1 MKSLAPI
8 ALLCFASITL
18 FAQGNAS
25 KTAGVG
31 IPFGSRDP
39 RPCADLTGS
48 VLTQQKALSSFIC
61 SDEQLGQT
69 SLKLIENASLQLGS
83 PRPYNF
89 KEDYNLPNI
98 DLNAKVYPIRG
109 SFQEYSCVRFS
120 DYMQNRGR
128 NCTLNE
134 HPNATGL
141 CYKDS
146 WGNWRCS
153 MGDVIS
159 LYEI

>member
-1 MKSLAPI
+1 MIRSMKSLAGL
-8 ALLCFASITL
+8 ALLSFAAINIY
-18 FAQGNAS
+18 AQGNATS

-69 SLKLIENASLQLGS
+69 YLKLIENASLQLGN
-83 PRPYNF
+83 PRAYNF

-98 DLNAKVYPIRG
+98 DLAAKVYPIRG
-109 SFQEYSCVRFS
+109 SFREYSCVRFRITCRTVEGTARS
-120 DYMQNRGR
+120 TIIPMPPASVTKIPG
-128 NCTLNE
+128 E
-134 HPNATGL
+134 AGAAPWAT
-141 CYKDS
+141 
-146 WGNWRCS
+146 
-153 MGDVIS
+153 
-159 LYEI
+159 